1 MPKLDLDSIPQ
12 TNKTGYPPPFD
23 GAVQGRW
30 YRRLAPTGGLTR
42 LGASHVVLK
51 PGAWSSQRHW
61 HSGEDELLIMLAG
74 EAVLVEDSGRLV
86 LRAGDV
92 CTWPADVENGHHLIN
107 ESAEDCVFV
116 AISAGPDGGGSYPDI
131 DMCWTDDGIFR
142 HKDGT
147 PYPETKRPA

>member
-12 TNKTGYPPPFD
+12 VNKTGYPPPFD
-23 GAVQGRW
+23 APVQGRW
-30 YRRLAPTGGLTR
+30 YRRLAPSGGLSR

-61 HSGEDELLIMLAG
+61 HSGEDELLVMLAG
-74 EAVLVEDSGRLV
+74 EAVLVEDAGRVV

-92 CTWPADVENGHHLIN
+92 CAWPADAENGHHLIN
-107 ESAEDCVFV
+107 ESGEDCVFV
-116 AISAGPDGGGSYPDI
+116 AISAGPDAGGSYPDI
-131 DMCWTDDGIFR
+131 DMCWTADGVYR

-147 PYPETKRPA
+147 AYPETQRPA